1 MVFGQGSG
9 LLLMKTLHCPRDLGI
24 RNSTIRPKPS
34 SWRDSVAMEYSASAM
49 VLADRFPCLNV
60 RKLTT
65 GPGESSTW
73 SLMKSW
79 VGCSIVLSQVVFVI
93 SFRN

>member
-1 MVFGQGSG
+1 
-9 LLLMKTLHCPRDLGI
+9 MKTSHCLRALGI

-49 VLADRFPCLNV
+49 VLPHLFPCLNV
-60 RKLTT
+60 RKVTT

-73 SLMKSW
+73 FFMKSW
-79 VGCSIVLSQVVFVI
+79 LGCSIVLSQVVFVM
-93 SFRN
+93 SLKN